1 MGLDGDA
8 WSALDKYRVQSLP
21 LGLFY
26 ITRFLSPEEELSLL
40 DKVIVLMIELTSR
53 SLTRDG
59 LSCPIAD
66 FSLIH
71 RH

>member
-1 MGLDGDA
+1 MALNGDA
-8 WSALDKYRVQSLP
+8 WSALEKYRVESLP

-26 ITRFLSPEEELSLL
+26 ISRFLTPEEELSLL
-40 DKVIVLMIELTSR
+40 DKVTFLMIELTSR

-71 RH
+71 HH